1 MSMSDQYGVL
11 YPFSAGIFGTGASF
25 AFDRQRL
32 VRLGG
37 FDEALGAG
45 TLTRGGED
53 LDIFVRIL
61 LDGGAIAYEPAAVV
75 WHHHRADEQS
85 LLKQMYG
92 YGTGLTAYLT
102 KLLMHNA
109 TRNQLLRRVPAG
121 LMKIVQIRNQT
132 NERLGDTVAAPAGAM
147 RREFTGYLAGP
158 VLYFRARR
166 ALHADAREAV
176 RS

>member
-1 MSMSDQYGVL
+1 MSMRDRYGAL

-25 AFDRQRL
+25 AFDRERL
-32 VRLGG
+32 LRAGG

-61 LDGGAIAYEPAAVV
+61 LDGGAIAYEPSAVV

-102 KLLMHNA
+102 KLLLDPS
-109 TRNQLLRRVPAG
+109 TRTQLLKRVPAG
-121 LMKIVQIRNQT
+121 LMKIAQIRTQT

-147 RREFTGYLAGP
+147 RREFTGFLAGP
-158 VLYFRARR
+158 LLYLRAKRR
-166 ALHADAREAV
+166 VAAR
-176 RS
+176 